1 MDTTEIESKWA
12 SEGYAV
18 ERKTIPPHHSRQL
31 HSHPFDARVFILA
44 GEFTLTSQGQSRTF
58 YPGEHFEV
66 AAGCLHSQQYGP
78 EGTTFLIARKHHF
91 SDV

>member
-18 ERKTIPPHHSRQL
+18 ERIRKPPHLSTQP

-44 GEFTLTSQGQSRTF
+44 GDLTVTWQGQSRTF
-58 YPGEHFEV
+58 YPGEHFEMP
-66 AAGCLHSQQYGP
+66 AGCLHSQDNGP
-78 EGTTFLIARKHHF
+78 EGVVFLLGRKHHTAG
-91 SDV
+91 V